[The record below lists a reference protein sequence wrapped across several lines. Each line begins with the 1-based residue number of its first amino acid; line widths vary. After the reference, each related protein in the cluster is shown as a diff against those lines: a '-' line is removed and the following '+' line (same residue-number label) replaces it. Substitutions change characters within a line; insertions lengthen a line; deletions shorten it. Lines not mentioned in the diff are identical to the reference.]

1 MSDKI
6 WKRSKGN
13 RGTDALRTFFF
24 PFSSVNNVS
33 GPTPPTDQ
41 FRKVFSNHPP
51 PSTGERTSSRLLL
64 LAFKNSS
71 SHPIHWRVLYVV
83 IKLISRSMFF
93 PGCCSFCEPSK
104 IPTHTDARPAHLTQ
118 REAKCT
124 YAAVYTPPLCKCH
137 TCCSRR
143 NLIRNSR

>member
-13 RGTDALRTFFF
+13 RGDGRLE
-24 PFSSVNNVS
+24 NVLLPILLS
-33 GPTPPTDQ
+33 QQCLWANPTD
-41 FRKVFSNHPP
+41 RPISKGVFK
-51 PSTGERTSSRLLL
+51 PSTTGERTSSRLLL

-104 IPTHTDARPAHLTQ
+104 MPTHTHARPAHLTQ

-124 YAAVYTPPLCKCH
+124 YAAVYTPPLGLCKCH